1 MICST
6 VTISMR
12 VNIKR
17 IDNDFLMEAVNDT
30 GNTIVMDGSESIGG
44 RNAGM
49 RPMQLLLTAVGGCSA
64 IDMISILKKQRQA
77 IQDFSVQVDGDK
89 VKVDDHSVY
98 KNITITFTINGAI
111 DPEKALKAAELSFGK
126 YCSVSK
132 ALEFSSD
139 IAYSIVLNGTTIR

>member
-1 MICST
+1 
-6 VTISMR
+6 MR

-17 IDNDFLMEAVNDT
+17 IDNDFLMEATNDT

-77 IQDFSVQVDGDK
+77 IQDFSVQVAGDK

-98 KNITITFTINGAI
+98 KNIMITFTINGAI
-111 DPEKALKAAELSFGK
+111 DPDKALKAAELSFGK

-132 ALEFSSD
+132 ALEFSSE
-139 IAYSIVLNGTTIR
+139 IVYSIVLNGETIR